1 MNSTNTIFNE
11 FYSNSSTTPDKSR
24 ASVCISLEEFEE
36 LVSYKNK
43 YFETQD
49 ELADLESRIED
60 ILANA
65 PDEVV
70 L

>member
-1 MNSTNTIFNE
+1 MNSTNTTTTF
-11 FYSNSSTTPDKSR
+11 FSNYTNTRDKSR
-24 ASVCISLEEFEE
+24 DTVCISIAEFEE

-43 YFETQD
+43 YIETQD
-49 ELADLESRIED
+49 ELAELESRIED